1 VSALILAAKNS
12 GVSPYHLATRILQE
26 QGTTGSGG
34 SISGTESGFESLY
47 NYYNIGAYAGGGLT
61 AVQNGL
67 KYAAASNSATLR
79 PWNTR
84 MTALLGGALF
94 IGNGYIS
101 IGQNTIYFEKFDVQS
116 GKYYHQYMSNIY
128 AALSESVTAS
138 KAYSEEF
145 KQSTALTF
153 YIPVYNDMP
162 SSACAQPTGDG
173 NPNNLLA
180 DISVGGSALTPTFNK
195 YTYEYSV
202 IVGSGVSSITVG
214 AEAIS
219 ASASVSGTGSY
230 NLKYGVNEI
239 DIEVTAGNGTTRTY
253 TINVARGSTQSGSD
267 GNVSSSR
274 YSFDTENSLITGI
287 SVGTGVDD
295 VLSNI
300 TFVSGGNAKMTDASG
315 SSKTGSVATGDIVN
329 VYDSSGNKLA
339 SYSAVVKGDVNGD
352 GVIDILD
359 IVRIKNQMLDT
370 SLLSGAYI
378 SAADIDGNGAVDLI
392 DIVKAK
398 NMILAQ

>member
-1 VSALILAAKNS
+1 V
-12 GVSPYHLATRILQE
+12 
-26 QGTTGSGG
+26 
-34 SISGTESGFESLY
+34 
-47 NYYNIGAYAGGGLT
+47 
-61 AVQNGL
+61 
-67 KYAAASNSATLR
+67 
-79 PWNTR
+79 
-84 MTALLGGALF
+84 
-94 IGNGYIS
+94 
-101 IGQNTIYFEKFDVQS
+101 
-116 GKYYHQYMSNIY
+116 
-128 AALSESVTAS
+128 
-138 KAYSEEF
+138 
-145 KQSTALTF
+145 
-153 YIPVYNDMP
+153 
-162 SSACAQPTGDG
+162 DG
-173 NPNNLLA
+173 NT
-180 DISVGGSALTPTFNK
+180 LTPTFNK
-195 YTYEYSV
+195 YTYEYNV
-202 IVGSGVSSITVG
+202 IVGSGVSSIKVG

-230 NLKYGVNEI
+230 SLKYGVNEI
-239 DIEVTAGNGTTRTY
+239 DITVTAGNGTTRTY

-315 SSKTGSVATGDIVN
+315 SAKTGSVATGDIVN

-370 SLLSGAYI
+370 TLLSGAYM

>member
-1 VSALILAAKNS
+1 
-12 GVSPYHLATRILQE
+12 
-26 QGTTGSGG
+26 
-34 SISGTESGFESLY
+34 
-47 NYYNIGAYAGGGLT
+47 
-61 AVQNGL
+61 
-67 KYAAASNSATLR
+67 
-79 PWNTR
+79 
-84 MTALLGGALF
+84 
-94 IGNGYIS
+94 
-101 IGQNTIYFEKFDVQS
+101 
-116 GKYYHQYMSNIY
+116 MSNIY

-138 KAYSEEF
+138 KAYSESF

-180 DISVGGSALTPTFNK
+180 GISVGGSTLTPTFNK

-315 SSKTGSVATGDIVN
+315 SAKTGSVATGDIVN

-370 SLLSGAYI
+370 TLLSGAYI
-378 SAADIDGNGAVDLI
+378 SAADIDGSGTVDLI